1 MEEDLIRLKCVL
13 EEFCKKYNVT
23 VEAETY
29 IEGRFINGKKT
40 NPKVSLKVLKY

>member
-1 MEEDLIRLKCVL
+1 MEEDLFRLKCVL

-23 VEAETY
+23 IEAGTY
-29 IEGRFINGKKT
+29 IEGRFTNGEIE